1 MHQFLKKVNSAIKF
15 KQSTWLKSYISLI
28 SKYRAK
34 LEIDFEKNQNKFFNN
49 SVFDRKIQNDRKQRD
64 VQLITNEKQKK
75 DSLLQETLREV
86 NMYEIFLEYFE

>member
-1 MHQFLKKVNSAIKF
+1 MDQFLKKVNSAIKF

-86 NMYEIFLEYFE
+86 NMYQIFLEYFE

>member
-1 MHQFLKKVNSAIKF
+1 M
-15 KQSTWLKSYISLI
+15 KSYISLI

>member
-1 MHQFLKKVNSAIKF
+1 MDQFLKKVNSAIKF

-75 DSLLQETLREV
+75 RLPSSGNFKGSKYVSD
-86 NMYEIFLEYFE
+86 FP

>member
-1 MHQFLKKVNSAIKF
+1 MDQFLKKVNRAIKF

-86 NMYEIFLEYFE
+86 NMYQIFLEYFE

>member
-1 MHQFLKKVNSAIKF
+1 MDQFLKKVNSAIKF

-34 LEIDFEKNQNKFFNN
+34 LEIDFEKNQNKLFSN

-86 NMYEIFLEYFE
+86 NMYQIFLEYFE

>member
-1 MHQFLKKVNSAIKF
+1 MDQFLKKVNSAIKF

-28 SKYRAK
+28 SKYSAK
-34 LEIDFEKNQNKFFNN
+34 LEIDFEKNQNKLLSN

-86 NMYEIFLEYFE
+86 NMYRIFLEYFE

>member
-1 MHQFLKKVNSAIKF
+1 M
-15 KQSTWLKSYISLI
+15 KSYISLI

-86 NMYEIFLEYFE
+86 NMYQIFLEYFE

>member
-1 MHQFLKKVNSAIKF
+1 MDQFLKKVNRAIKF

-75 DSLLQETLREV
+75 DSLLQETSREV
-86 NMYEIFLEYFE
+86 NMYQIFLEYFE

>member
-1 MHQFLKKVNSAIKF
+1 MDQFLKKVNSAIKF

-75 DSLLQETLREV
+75 GLASSGNFKGSKHVSD
-86 NMYEIFLEYFE
+86 FP

>member
-1 MHQFLKKVNSAIKF
+1 MDQFLKKENSAIKF

-86 NMYEIFLEYFE
+86 NMYQIFLEYFE

>member
-86 NMYEIFLEYFE
+86 NMYQIFLEYFE

>member
-1 MHQFLKKVNSAIKF
+1 M
-15 KQSTWLKSYISLI
+15 KSYISLI

-34 LEIDFEKNQNKFFNN
+34 LEIDFEKNQNKLFSN

-75 DSLLQETLREV
+75 RLASSGNFKGSKYVSDFPWIFWVRKYKVKVDRPYFSV
-86 NMYEIFLEYFE
+86 N

>member
-1 MHQFLKKVNSAIKF
+1 MDQFLKKVNSAIKF

-49 SVFDRKIQNDRKQRD
+49 SVFDRKIQNDRKQREI
-64 VQLITNEKQKK
+64 QLITNEKQKK

-86 NMYEIFLEYFE
+86 NMYQIFLEYFE

>member
-1 MHQFLKKVNSAIKF
+1 MDQFLKKVNSAIKF

-75 DSLLQETLREV
+75 RLASSGNFKGSKHVSD
-86 NMYEIFLEYFE
+86 FP

>member
-1 MHQFLKKVNSAIKF
+1 MDQFLKKVNSAIKF

-34 LEIDFEKNQNKFFNN
+34 LEIDFEKNQNKLFSN

-64 VQLITNEKQKK
+64 VQLITNEKQRK

-86 NMYEIFLEYFE
+86 NMYQIFLEYFE

>member
-1 MHQFLKKVNSAIKF
+1 MDQFLKKVNSAIKF

-34 LEIDFEKNQNKFFNN
+34 LEIDFEKSQNKFFNN

-75 DSLLQETLREV
+75 RLASSGNFKGSKYVSD
-86 NMYEIFLEYFE
+86 FP

>member
-1 MHQFLKKVNSAIKF
+1 MDQFLKKVNSAIKF

-28 SKYRAK
+28 SKYSAK

-75 DSLLQETLREV
+75 RLASSGNSKGSKYVSD
-86 NMYEIFLEYFE
+86 FP

>member
-1 MHQFLKKVNSAIKF
+1 MDQFLKKVNSAIKF

-75 DSLLQETLREV
+75 DSLLQETSREV
-86 NMYEIFLEYFE
+86 NMYQIFLEYFE